1 MLSLKKISTVQ
12 WIIFIITLSVLLFFI
27 FNPMKN
33 TKETVTIDS
42 ESIENPIAVITTN
55 LGNLELE
62 LFMKESP
69 ITAGNFK
76 KLIEEG
82 FYDGTR
88 FHRVISNFMIQGGDP
103 NSKDLDK
110 VDSWGMGGPGYAIE
124 DEYIEGLSNMRGTIS
139 MANSGA
145 NTGGS
150 QFFIN
155 LVDNLN
161 LDWDK
166 GDERSKHPVFGKVI
180 SGMEIVDSI
189 GGVATTGGNTNRPL
203 EEVIIEKITIK

>member
-55 LGNLELE
+55 LGNIELE

-124 DEYIEGLSNMRGTIS
+124 DEYIEGLSNVRGTIS